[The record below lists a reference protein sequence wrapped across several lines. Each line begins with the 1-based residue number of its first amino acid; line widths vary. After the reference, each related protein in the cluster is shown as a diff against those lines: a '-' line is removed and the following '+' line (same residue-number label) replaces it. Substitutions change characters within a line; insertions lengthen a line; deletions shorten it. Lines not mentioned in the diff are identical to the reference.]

1 MAREVAQNRTKRFG
15 KEIIGSEKIS
25 KTKNSSLEVSN
36 TKALAIENET
46 IGSGDLKKVCEK
58 IKSALPFG
66 IISAFKPFKDAFYR
80 DFNNNEQK
88 LLIGVANKS
97 GCIQSSADK
106 LAQLKTR
113 LLYWQDKSVKV
124 DWDKPIGIKDFF
136 KGNNYLYKR
145 LYFLLGKHFMDRFLK
160 NNAKASVKDFI
171 SSKEFVSKYRY
182 TPKQHTE
189 RAKKLQ
195 SYLESKRDFIGFVQT
210 LNSLKDN
217 PQDPFL
223 PNEETSF
230 LVFANEPTI
239 IFNLRDYLLVLAQ
252 IFNQQAICYCESK
265 CPI

>member
-1 MAREVAQNRTKRFG
+1 M
-15 KEIIGSEKIS
+15 
-25 KTKNSSLEVSN
+25 
-36 TKALAIENET
+36 
-46 IGSGDLKKVCEK
+46 CEK

-88 LLIGVANKS
+88 LLIGAAKS
-97 GCIQSSADK
+97 GCIQSSTDK
-106 LAQLKTR
+106 AAQLKTR

-124 DWDKPIGIKDFF
+124 DWDKPIGINDFF
-136 KGNNYLYKR
+136 KGNDYLYRK
-145 LYFLLGKHFMDRFLK
+145 FCSLLGKHFMDRFLK

-217 PQDPFL
+217 PQDPFY
-223 PNEETSF
+223 PMNKRAF
-230 LVFANEPTI
+230 
-239 IFNLRDYLLVLAQ
+239 
-252 IFNQQAICYCESK
+252 
-265 CPI
+265 